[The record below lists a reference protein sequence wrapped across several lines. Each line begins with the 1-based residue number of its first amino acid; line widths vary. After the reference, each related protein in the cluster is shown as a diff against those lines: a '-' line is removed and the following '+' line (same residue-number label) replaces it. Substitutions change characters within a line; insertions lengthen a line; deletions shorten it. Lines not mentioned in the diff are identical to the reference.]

1 MYSALLVVLFSASL
15 TLCAPTKR
23 NAINGTVVDLGYAL
37 YEGFQNATA
46 GYTIWYGLR
55 YAAAPTGELRW
66 RPPAPI
72 EQNNNYSRSE
82 VISATKQG
90 NICIQG
96 TPAWEL
102 EWTIGNYSSIPV
114 QSGYEDCLLL
124 DVLVPTNPVSDAL
137 PAMVQIHGGGYTQ
150 GNSEYYPGFEIA
162 EHAQG
167 SLIYVSIQYRLGPWG
182 FLASEDVRK
191 DGVPN
196 GGLLD
201 QRAALEWIQRHISA
215 FGGDP
220 NRVTIIG
227 GSAGGGSVAA
237 QMIMYG
243 GVENPP
249 FWAAVAGNFPLRSSA
264 LDTMLIR
271 TQNILGG
278 SRITQTMSWKRN
290 IGNSSTLLIAR
301 ISPV

>member
-1 MYSALLVVLFSASL
+1 MRYMRASKMQPLGILLWFL
-15 TLCAPTKR
+15 TTF
-23 NAINGTVVDLGYAL
+23 TDLHSIS
-37 YEGFQNATA
+37 
-46 GYTIWYGLR
+46 YTIWYGLR
-55 YAAAPTGELRW
+55 YAAAPTGKLRW

-82 VISATKQG
+82 VISAKKQG

-102 EWTIGNYSSIPV
+102 EWKIGNYSSIPV

-124 DVLVPTNPVSDAL
+124 DVLVPKNPVSDAL
-137 PAMVQIHGGGYTQ
+137 PVMVQIHGGGYTQ
-150 GNSEYYPGFEIA
+150 GNSEYYPGFEIV
-162 EHAQG
+162 EHSQG

-182 FLASEDVRK
+182 FLASENIRK

-196 GGLLD
+196 AGLLD
-201 QRAALEWIQRHISA
+201 QRAALEWIQRHISS

-220 NRVTIIG
+220 DRVTIIG

-249 FWAAVAGNFPLRSSA
+249 FWAAVAGKFPPKYLVNKRHSFVHRISLVAAVPSGLRSGSA
-264 LDTMLIR
+264 IFATPQPHQLY
-271 TQNILGG
+271 G
-278 SRITQTMSWKRN
+278 S
-290 IGNSSTLLIAR
+290 LLFKKYI
-301 ISPV
+301 